1 MPLVRFEIDD
11 HCGVLKSVLAENIRI
26 KTAHIPAAGRH
37 HGAVQLFEQP
47 VPGTQ
52 SPCTEL
58 IDPDGCGRLA
68 CLQRDFRIALP
79 VCIGVYG
86 DLQRTS
92 LACGDFQPRCAALE
106 TPLRI
111 GPHFDN
117 LRLPAIFGK
126 GAYRIAEFDVM
137 LIGFLRAGRATGKRQ
152 GCRHRKQDSVK
163 MSFHVNNLV
172 TYRLHAGQYISQET
186 VHPTINRTNIE

>member
-11 HCGVLKSVLAENIRI
+11 HCGVLKFVLTENIRI

-92 LACGDFQPRCAALE
+92 LACGDFQPRCTALE

-111 GPHFDN
+111 GPDVNN
-117 LRLPAIFGK
+117 LRLPAVLGK
-126 GAYRIAEFDVM
+126 GAHRIAQLDVM
-137 LIGFLRAGRATGKRQ
+137 LLGPFGPGRTAGKRQ
-152 GCRHRKQDSVK
+152 GGRCRQGEDSK
-163 MSFHVNNLV
+163 
-172 TYRLHAGQYISQET
+172 
-186 VHPTINRTNIE
+186 